1 MMARDVD
8 DRGVSML
15 VEYLILMGIL
25 SVFVVVMSLQ
35 LHETLSN
42 VQIVRVM
49 ENNFAD
55 VASQISAIY
64 TDYVLILPS
73 NGKISTNIR
82 MPSSIGGKIGYTAK
96 FEEISDIAFL
106 KVEGE
111 KVSAFSGL
119 GFTKFISNSGEVMKV
134 NVSGET
140 LSFKSENENE
150 KPKVEYEKVL
160 ECPFIPKPRLEFI
173 PGSVALNDQAIAK
186 IVFYNPGEINS
197 AVNWSLILW
206 NGTKISGNVRTGGDI
221 LLNLRVSD
229 VSGCSRESA
238 HDYKCY
244 ATVLAEVVGRDD
256 CNGTH
261 SNWLLVSD
269 NPQRSNPYIV
279 YEKWVEPR
287 IVAPGGEFRVHLRIE
302 GRGFFVEGATNLSVV
317 HIVDVSGSMIWPTI
331 FKNYS
336 FTVTP
341 NVVKETV
348 NLTSSGRL
356 EVWAYTSDKLQGW
369 YSNSACK
376 ACSNSTSKCPWY
388 NVGYDESFI
397 KLYINGLESG
407 NDYSDGGKLGKFY
420 RNNNA
425 NAGNYTI
432 EVVAK
437 APEQINLTIVVKFK
451 GSEVLNKTVPYLNR
465 EVLSFELPPAVNY
478 TFLAI
483 ADVGS
488 LPSWSNAG
496 WGSWTRI
503 ESYSAGGSQR
513 YWDYRNRT
521 CGHDSFSDG
530 NLNVWLAKPDGDKE
544 FLMKANPSPPTWY
557 QARNNYGIN
566 GINAEVFIPNPQ
578 TGTYTFVIVPTTKNP
593 VTFTATALIKRIDAA
608 KLAAI
613 TFNSMLGQRDLV
625 GLATF
630 TTDAE
635 RIEVNVSP
643 LKYMTNDRNAAN
655 SRILGL
661 RALLATDHPDGLYY
675 GARVFPVWNEI
686 GNNCSGCISER
697 RPLIVMLTDGE
708 PTICNRG
715 ANYFGCSLCTQNCS
729 GDSWCEAAKN
739 QALCVANY
747 LKNYRIN
754 DYNVSICTIGFST
767 DIGSQGQQFLRQ
779 MASLRPDNNE
789 PCYFFAETSEE
800 LVEAYKTIFNAF
812 QIAAK
817 QIYVTETLNASGISL
832 SSPFKVLDATVKSSK
847 GSPIPPP
854 EVIETH
860 TNTVVR
866 VNITSIQKDEVI
878 EIVLR
883 LKVKDTAPL
892 GEYDINDDNN
902 SFIEYTA
909 LDYRGNEVERIR
921 VPITSTKDKVTIVSG
936 RDAQIILG

>member
-1 MMARDVD
+1 MGRDVD
-8 DRGVSML
+8 ERGVSIL

-25 SVFVVVMSLQ
+25 SVFVVLMSLQ
-35 LHETLSN
+35 LHETLSD
-42 VQIVRVM
+42 VQIARVM

-73 NGKISTNIR
+73 NGKISTNIE
-82 MPSSIGGKIGYTAK
+82 MPSRIGGKIYYTTK
-96 FEEISDIAFL
+96 LEELSGIAFVR
-106 KVEGE
+106 VEGE
-111 KVSAFSGL
+111 KVSAISGL
-119 GFTKFISNSGEVMKV
+119 GLTKFISNTGEVT
-134 NVSGET
+134 NVRASGET
-140 LSFKSENENE
+140 LSVEAESESK
-150 KPKVEYEKVL
+150 KPDVKYEKTQ

-173 PGSVALNDQAIAK
+173 PSSVALSDQVYAK
-186 IVFYNPGEINS
+186 ISFYSNVSGQIR
-197 AVNWSLILW
+197 WKLTLW
-206 NGTKISGNVRTGGDI
+206 NGTTINGITQTSRDTF
-221 LLNLRVSD
+221 LNLRVSD
-229 VSGCSRESA
+229 VSGCLKEGA

-244 ATVLAEVVGRDD
+244 ATVLAEVAERYD

-269 NPQRSNPYIV
+269 NPQQSNPYIV

-331 FKNYS
+331 FKDYS

-341 NVVKETV
+341 NVLNETV
-348 NLTSSGRL
+348 NLTTSGKL
-356 EVWAYTSDKLQGW
+356 EVWAYTSDKLQSW

-376 ACSNSTSKCPWY
+376 ACGNSTSKCPWY
-388 NVGYDESFI
+388 NVAYHASFI
-397 KLYINGLESG
+397 KLYINGIESG
-407 NDYSDGGKLGKFY
+407 SDYSSGGRLGKYY

-432 EVVAK
+432 EVVAR
-437 APEQINLTIVVKFK
+437 APEKINLTIVVKFK
-451 GSEVLNKTVPYLNR
+451 DNEILNKTLEYVNSQA
-465 EVLSFELPPAVNY
+465 VSFELPSGVNY

-483 ADVGS
+483 SDVGN
-488 LPSWSNAG
+488 LPSWSRADWSN
-496 WGSWTRI
+496 WTRI
-503 ESYSAGGSQR
+503 ESYSVGGSSR

-521 CGHDSFSDG
+521 CGYNSFSDG
-530 NLNVWLAKPDGDKE
+530 NLNVWLVRPNGEKE
-544 FLMKANPSPPTWY
+544 FLMKASSPSPWY
-557 QARNNYGIN
+557 EARNNYGTN
-566 GINAEVFIPNPQ
+566 GINADAFIRDPQ
-578 TGTYTFVIVPTTKNP
+578 TGTYELVIVPTSKNP
-593 VTFTATALIKRIDAA
+593 VTFTAKALIKRIDAA

-613 TFNSMLGQRDLV
+613 TFNSMLGQRDFV

-643 LKYMTNDRNAAN
+643 LRYMTVDKNTVNN
-655 SRILGL
+655 RILDL

-686 GNNCSGCISER
+686 GNNCSECISEL
-697 RPLIVMLTDGE
+697 RPLIIMLTDGE
-708 PTICNRG
+708 PTICNLNT
-715 ANYFGCSLCTQNCS
+715 NYFGCNLCTQSCD
-729 GDSWCEAAKN
+729 GGSWCEPAKN

-747 LKNYRIN
+747 LKNYKIN
-754 DYNVSICTIGFST
+754 DYSISICTIGFST

-779 MASLRPDNNE
+779 MASPRPDNNE

-800 LVEAYKTIFNAF
+800 LVDAYKTIFNAF

-817 QIYVTETLNASGISL
+817 QIRVTDTMNVSTISL
-832 SSPFKVLDATVKSSK
+832 SSPFKFVGVEVKSSR
-847 GSPIPPP
+847 GSQIPQPQ
-854 EVIETH
+854 VIETD

-866 VNITSIQKDEVI
+866 VDITSIQKDEVI
-878 EIVLR
+878 EIIFT
-883 LKVKDTAPL
+883 LKVRDNAPL
-892 GEYDINDDNN
+892 GEYDLNDDNN
-902 SFIEYTA
+902 SFIEYIA
-909 LDYRGNEVERIR
+909 LDYRGNEIGVKQVR
-921 VPITSTKDKVTIVSG
+921 ITSAKDKVTIVSG